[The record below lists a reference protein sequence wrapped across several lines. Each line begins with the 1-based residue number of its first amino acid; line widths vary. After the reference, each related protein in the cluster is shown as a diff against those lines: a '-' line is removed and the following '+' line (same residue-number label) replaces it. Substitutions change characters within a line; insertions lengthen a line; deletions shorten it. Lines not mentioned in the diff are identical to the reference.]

1 MQPMSTHADIALIR
15 EETAEAGE
23 GIYERRVQSAVEP
36 AHRGRVVAIHI
47 PSQDYFLGDS
57 LLEATDRLREE
68 YPNAVRGEI
77 YTRGVGEQAVMRA
90 HTPRITGST
99 R

>member
-1 MQPMSTHADIALIR
+1 MSTHADIAVIR

-23 GIYERRVQSAVEP
+23 RIYERRVQPAVEP
-36 AHRGRVVAIHI
+36 ANRGQVVAIHI

-68 YPNAVRGEI
+68 YPNPVPGEI
-77 YTRGVGEQAVMRA
+77 YTRGLGEQAVIRA
-90 HTPRITGST
+90 HTPRIVKEEDET
-99 R
+99 

>member
-23 GIYERRVQSAVEP
+23 GIFVRRVRSTVEP
-36 AHRGRVVAIHI
+36 AHRGRVVGIHI

-77 YTRGVGEQAVMRA
+77 YTRGVGEQAVMRT

>member
-1 MQPMSTHADIALIR
+1 MQPMSTHADIAVIR

-23 GIYERRVQSAVEP
+23 SIYVRRVQSAVEP

-47 PSQDYFLGDS
+47 PSQDYFLGGS
-57 LLEATDRLREE
+57 LLEATDRLGEE
-68 YPNAVRGEI
+68 YPNAGRGDI
-77 YTRGVGEQAVMRA
+77 YTRGVGEQVVIRA

>member
-1 MQPMSTHADIALIR
+1 MSTHADIVLIR
-15 EETAEAGE
+15 EEAAEAGE
-23 GIYERRVQSAVEP
+23 HIYERRVQSAVEP

-57 LLEATDRLREE
+57 LLKATDRLREE

-77 YTRGVGEQAVMRA
+77 YTRGVGEPAVIRA